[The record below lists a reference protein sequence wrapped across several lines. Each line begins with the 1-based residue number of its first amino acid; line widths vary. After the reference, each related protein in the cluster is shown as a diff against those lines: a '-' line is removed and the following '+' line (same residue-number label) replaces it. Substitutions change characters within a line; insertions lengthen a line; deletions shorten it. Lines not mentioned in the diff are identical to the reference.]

1 MGSKYL
7 VALKK
12 DDLDVVEAKI
22 QEHPMIYKGIERLCG
37 DSTLLQKKVEDY
49 GSAVTA
55 YLSLKKAT
63 SLCYHSTV
71 VRQQK
76 TACTERL
83 SLPSPIL
90 SWSVQNL
97 MHYKRDIGASSRGCP
112 TWRRHFVVLE
122 KRSVN

>member
-37 DSTLLQKKVEDY
+37 DSTPLKKKVEDY

-55 YLSLKKAT
+55 YLSLKKAA
-63 SLCYHSTV
+63 SLC
-71 VRQQK
+71 
-76 TACTERL
+76 A
-83 SLPSPIL
+83 I
-90 SWSVQNL
+90 
-97 MHYKRDIGASSRGCP
+97 
-112 TWRRHFVVLE
+112 
-122 KRSVN
+122 